1 MEGLAVAWA
10 AGEGRAVAG
19 GALLEAWVGM
29 GLAVAGTAGE
39 GGAVAEGALLEAWVG
54 MEGLAVAGVTE

>member
-10 AGEGRAVAG
+10 AGEGR
-19 GALLEAWVGM
+19 
-29 GLAVAGTAGE
+29 
-39 GGAVAEGALLEAWVG
+39 AVAEGALLEAWVG